1 MFFRNS
7 FSLQQ
12 EHFSEILHRTYN
24 FSFSLPKTTIT
35 TAKRATNK
43 IILKLLR
50 PLQIK
55 KQLQKAFIATMS

>member
-7 FSLQQ
+7 FFLKQ
-12 EHFSEILHRTYN
+12 EHFSEISHRTYN
-24 FSFSLPKTTIT
+24 FSFSLPKTTT
-35 TAKRATNK
+35 TTVKRATNK

-55 KQLQKAFIATMS
+55 KQLQKAFIATMN